1 MDWKQF
7 FKVMLKNFVITIS
20 LTTIVLGGIGFLLV
34 GKEGLL
40 NGAVWGVIL
49 GLASVPFMAG
59 IIYMKYWGDFAGRYS
74 KWYVD
79 KETKG
84 E

>member
-1 MDWKQF
+1 
-7 FKVMLKNFVITIS
+7 MLKNFVITIS

-34 GKEGLL
+34 GQEGLL